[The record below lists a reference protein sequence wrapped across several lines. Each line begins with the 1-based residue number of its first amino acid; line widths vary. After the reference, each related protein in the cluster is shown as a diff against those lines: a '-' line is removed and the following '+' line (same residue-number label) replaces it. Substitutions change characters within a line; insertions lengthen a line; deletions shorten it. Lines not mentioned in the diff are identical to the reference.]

1 MTEML
6 NNLIEMREVDE
17 QGMLNVVGRFDTQ
30 LQEAVE
36 IGQSV
41 SVSRDWS
48 SVDNVVI
55 CGLGGSA
62 IGGDFIRAYLGK
74 SLRVP
79 LFVNR
84 GYSVPGFAGPNT
96 LAIMSSY
103 SGNTEE
109 TLSALKEAIAAKAKI
124 LCISSNGQLQRE
136 AEQYRFPLIR
146 IPGGYPPRTAIGYS
160 AIPVLMV
167 LGKLG
172 LAPDPADE
180 IRRSVGWVRR
190 KIQLYG
196 PTCPLAEN
204 AAKTL
209 ARQLHRRI
217 PVIYGSQDRLDVLAV
232 RWRGQFSENGKQLA
246 YSASLPEMNHNEIV
260 GWKHPAAILRQIL
273 PIFLRDREDHP
284 RVQIRA
290 EITRDILSEKAGSA
304 LEFWTDSESWLERLW
319 TLVLLGDYA
328 SVYLSFLNQEDPTPV
343 EAIEGLK
350 NRLKESS

>member
-1 MTEML
+1 ML
-6 NNLIEMREVDE
+6 NNLIGMRELDE
-17 QGMLNVVGRFDTQ
+17 HGMLNVVGRFDKQ
-30 LQEAVE
+30 LEEAVE
-36 IGQSV
+36 IGESIKVPGAWASV
-41 SVSRDWS
+41 T
-48 SVDNVVI
+48 NVVI

-62 IGGDFIRAYLGK
+62 IGGDLIRAYLGK

-84 GYSVPGFAGPNT
+84 GYCVPGFLGPST

-109 TLSALKEAIAAKAKI
+109 TLSALKEVSAAEAKI

-136 AEQYRFPLIR
+136 ADEHGLPLIT

-160 AIPVLMV
+160 AIPLLVV

-172 LAPDPADE
+172 LAPDPIE
-180 IRRSVGWVRR
+180 EVRKSIGWVRR

-196 PTCPLAEN
+196 PACPLAEN

-209 ARQLHRRI
+209 ARQLHRKI
-217 PVIYGSQDRLDVLAV
+217 PVVYGSQDRLDVLAT

-260 GWKHPAAILRQIL
+260 GWKHPAAILRQMV
-273 PIFLRDREDHP
+273 PVFLRDREDHP

-290 EITRDILSEKAGSA
+290 EITRDIVSKKAGSA
-304 LEFWTDSESWLERLW
+304 LEFWTDGESWLERLW
-319 TLVLLGDYA
+319 TLILLGDYA

>member
-1 MTEML
+1 MSEML
-6 NNLIEMREVDE
+6 NNLIGMRELDE
-17 QGMLNVVGRFDTQ
+17 HGMLNVVGRFDIQ
-30 LQEAVE
+30 LEEAVH
-36 IGQSV
+36 IGQSINLPDEWR
-41 SVSRDWS
+41 SVS
-48 SVDNVVI
+48 NIVI

-62 IGGDFIRAYLGK
+62 IGGDFIRCYLGR

-84 GYSVPGFAGPNT
+84 GYSVPGFLGANT
-96 LAIMSSY
+96 LAVMSSY

-109 TLSALKEAIAAKAKI
+109 TLSALKEATAAGAKV

-136 AEQYRFPLIR
+136 AEEHGFPLIT

-160 AIPVLMV
+160 AVPVLAA
-167 LGKLG
+167 LSKLG
-172 LAPDPADE
+172 LAPNQTE
-180 IRRSVGWVRR
+180 EVKKSISWVRR

-196 PTCPLAEN
+196 PACPLAEN

-217 PVIYGSQDRLDVLAV
+217 PVIYGSQDRLDILAT
-232 RWRGQFSENGKQLA
+232 RWRGQFAENGKQLA

-260 GWKHPAAILRQIL
+260 GWKHPGAMLRQIL

-284 RVQIRA
+284 RIQIRA

-304 LEFWTDSESWLERLW
+304 LEFWTDSDSWLERLW
-319 TLVLLGDYA
+319 TLLLLGDYA